1 MPPALA
7 TPRQTR
13 PDDYLRLAALTGRR
27 TCPTDD
33 DDYEAGA
40 AAARDV
46 SFRAE
51 QGHALSAG
59 EAMYLDTVLTLLE
72 KYDEREGNF
81 DLDEGSTHG

>member
-7 TPRQTR
+7 TPRATT
-13 PDDYLRLAALTGRR
+13 PDDYLRLAGVWPPHLPA
-27 TCPTDD
+27 DD
-33 DDYEAGA
+33 EDYAAGE

-51 QGHALSAG
+51 QGYALSPG
-59 EAMYLDTVLTLLE
+59 EAMYLETVLTLLE

-81 DLDEGSTHG
+81 DLDEGSQRN